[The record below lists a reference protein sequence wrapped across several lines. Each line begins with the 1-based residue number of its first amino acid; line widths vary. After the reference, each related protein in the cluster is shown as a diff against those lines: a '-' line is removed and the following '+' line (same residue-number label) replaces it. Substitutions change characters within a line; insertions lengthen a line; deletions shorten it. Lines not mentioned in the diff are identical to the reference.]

1 MVCVVFV
8 GVAVTAIEQLRVLA
22 RGPGRRPLKP
32 LTLLCFRCN
41 HLFVAAR
48 IVQDCR
54 DCARAN
60 LDAFGTVHPVG
71 EVSGF

>member
-1 MVCVVFV
+1 M
-8 GVAVTAIEQLRVLA
+8 TTIEDLRVLA

-32 LTLLCFRCN
+32 LWLLCFRCN
-41 HLFVAAR
+41 NPFEAAR

-60 LDAFGTVHPVG
+60 LDAFGSVHPFG